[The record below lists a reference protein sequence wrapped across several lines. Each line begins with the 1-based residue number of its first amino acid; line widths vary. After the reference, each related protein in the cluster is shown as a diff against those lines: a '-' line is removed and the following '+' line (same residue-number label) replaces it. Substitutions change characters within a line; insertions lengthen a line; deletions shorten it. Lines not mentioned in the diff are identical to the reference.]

1 MIDVQGLTKVYRVHV
16 RQPGLAASLRS
27 LWHRE
32 YREVRAVDGIDFHIP
47 EGQIVG
53 FLGPNGAGKT
63 TTMKLLTGL
72 LHPTSGQIK
81 VGGFIPFQQQNAFKK
96 RVSLVMGQKSQLIWD
111 IPASETFLI
120 HKEVYDIAPAD
131 YRRRIDYFT
140 EMLDLSAVIDKPVR
154 QLSLG
159 ERMKCELVA
168 ALLHRPD
175 LVFLD
180 EPTIGLDVNMQ
191 EAMRRFIASY
201 NREYKATILLTSHY
215 MADVS
220 ALCERVLVINH
231 GKLLYDGAISKLI
244 DRFSPSKRIALV
256 LGDPVAAETV
266 EAAVHSGGGRLVS
279 YAYPQLEVE
288 APRED
293 VTGLSAK
300 LLTSLPVV
308 DLTIEDPSLESVI
321 GMAYAKTEDPQQQEQ
336 ADLPREIGV

>member
-1 MIDVQGLTKVYRVHV
+1 MIHVEGLSKIYRVHV
-16 RQPGLAASLRS
+16 RQPGFAASMRS
-27 LWHRE
+27 LFHRE
-32 YREVRAVDGIDFHIP
+32 YREVRAVDGINFHIP

-72 LHPTSGQIK
+72 LHPSSGRIE
-81 VGGFIPFQQQNAFKK
+81 VGGFVPFRQQNAFKK

-120 HKEVYDIAPAD
+120 HKEIYEIPEQAFKE
-131 YRRRIDYFT
+131 RLDYFT
-140 EMLDLSAVIDKPVR
+140 EMLELAHIMDKPVR

-175 LVFLD
+175 IVFLD

-191 EAMRRFIASY
+191 EAMRRFIQSY
-201 NREYKATILLTSHY
+201 NRDYKATILLTSHY

-220 ALCERVLVINH
+220 ALCERVLVIND
-231 GKLLYDGAISKLI
+231 GKLIYDGAISKMI
-244 DRFSPSKRIALV
+244 DRFSPMKRITLV
-256 LGDPVAAETV
+256 LGAQADIPAV
-266 EAAVHSGGGRLVS
+266 EAAVAEGGGRIVV
-279 YAYPQLEVE
+279 YDYPQLEVE
-288 APRED
+288 VHRED
-293 VTGLSAK
+293 VTSLSAK
-300 LLTSLPVV
+300 LLTKLPVS

-321 GMAYAKTEDPQQQEQ
+321 GLAYAEAGSQE
-336 ADLPREIGV
+336 AKG

>member
-1 MIDVQGLTKVYRVHV
+1 MMIHVEGLTKIYRVHV
-16 RQPGLAASLRS
+16 RKPGFAASLRS
-27 LWHRE
+27 LFQRE
-32 YREVRAVDGIDFHIP
+32 YREVAAVDGINFTIP

-72 LHPTSGQIK
+72 LHPTSGRIE
-81 VGGFIPFQQQNAFKK
+81 VGGFVPFRQQNAFKK

-120 HKEVYDIAPAD
+120 HKEIYEIPERSFAE
-131 YRRRIDYFT
+131 RIDYFT
-140 EMLDLSAVIDKPVR
+140 EMLDLSQIIDKPVR

-175 LVFLD
+175 IVFLD

-191 EAMRRFIASY
+191 EALRRFIHSY
-201 NREYKATILLTSHY
+201 NRDYKATILLTSHY

-220 ALCERVLVINH
+220 ALCERVLVIND
-231 GKLLYDGAISKLI
+231 GKLLYDGEIGRLI
-244 DRFSPSKRIALV
+244 DRFSPMKRISLV
-256 LGDPVAAETV
+256 LGASVDLSAIEK
-266 EAAVHSGGGRLVS
+266 AVGSGGGRVI
-279 YAYPQLEVE
+279 AFEYPRLEVE
-288 APRED
+288 GPREE

-300 LLTSLPVV
+300 LLTELPVI

-321 GMAYAKTEDPQQQEQ
+321 GLAYADG
-336 ADLPREIGV
+336 ASRESKL

>member
-1 MIDVQGLTKVYRVHV
+1 MIHVEGLTKIYRVHV
-16 RQPGLAASLRS
+16 RQPGFAASLRS
-27 LWHRE
+27 LFHRE
-32 YREVRAVDGIDFHIP
+32 YREVAAVDGINFDIP

-72 LHPTSGQIK
+72 LHPTSGRIE
-81 VGGFIPFQQQNAFKK
+81 VGGFVPFRQQNAFKK

-120 HKEVYDIAPAD
+120 HKEIYEIPAASFKE
-131 YRRRIDYFT
+131 RIDYFT
-140 EMLDLSAVIDKPVR
+140 EMLDLSQIIDKPVR

-175 LVFLD
+175 IVFLD

-191 EAMRRFIASY
+191 EALRRFIQSY
-201 NREYKATILLTSHY
+201 NRDYKATILLTSHY
-215 MADVS
+215 MTDVS
-220 ALCERVLVINH
+220 ALCERVLVIND
-231 GKLLYDGAISKLI
+231 GKLIYDGAISKLI
-244 DRFSPSKRIALV
+244 DRFSPMKRITLV
-256 LGDPVAAETV
+256 LGAKIDTSVV
-266 EAAVHSGGGRLVS
+266 EAAVRNGGGRVVA
-279 YAYPQLEVE
+279 YDYPQLEVE
-288 APRED
+288 GPREE

-300 LLTSLPVV
+300 LLTELPVI

-321 GMAYAKTEDPQQQEQ
+321 GLAYAEGAAGES
-336 ADLPREIGV
+336 RR